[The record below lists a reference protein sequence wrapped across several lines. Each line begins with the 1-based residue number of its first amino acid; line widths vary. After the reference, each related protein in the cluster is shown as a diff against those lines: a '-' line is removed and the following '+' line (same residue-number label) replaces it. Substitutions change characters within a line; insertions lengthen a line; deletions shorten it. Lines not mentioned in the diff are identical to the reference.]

1 MEHSIYGYIIQ
12 HSLRSQVVLTVIAVA
27 SFPFL
32 YAFYELPKQIVNR
45 VIQGDTGEFPVVVLG
60 IPFTQL
66 EYLFTLCGG
75 FLLLVIANQG
85 FKYVINVLA
94 GRTGERML
102 RRLRYDLYARVLRF
116 PLPHFRKLSQGEIIT
131 MITAEVEP
139 LGGFI
144 GDAFKLPIFQGGYLL
159 VILAFL
165 LVQNWVMAAAAVALY
180 PLQFY
185 IVPKLQRRVNS
196 FAKERVRLVRRLSD
210 RIGETVSG
218 IQEIRGNDTSAY
230 ERAAMSAGLGDIYV
244 VRLRIFIWKFVIK
257 FLNNS
262 INHLGPFCFYSI
274 GGYFVIRGQ
283 LEIGTLMAAIAAH
296 KDLAA
301 PWKELLNYYQR
312 REDARIKY
320 EQVIIQFSPSGMLD
334 ESLQIGPP
342 PARARVGG
350 EFAASGLTLRDD
362 TGTTFLEGV
371 SLKLP
376 ANAKVAVVGAP
387 GSGREELA
395 LVFARLM
402 DPTSGALTVGGER
415 ADRMHEGVTGR
426 RLAYVGPNV
435 FLFNATVRE
444 NLLYGLKHEVGPGA
458 HPDPGWVSEAAAAG
472 NSSDDV
478 NGDWIDRDA
487 LGGDGAGRMLDMLRL
502 VELDGDVFDMG
513 LRGTVDAQGDL
524 RDRLLRA
531 RRALRER
538 LGDRAIAD
546 LVESFDADRY
556 NDNATVGENLLF
568 GTPVGDGF
576 DMERL
581 AENPWVMEVLETEG
595 LVERMLDAGR
605 KVAATMLELFSGL
618 PPGHSAFERFS
629 FIDADDLPE
638 LQAVLD
644 RAAQDGLDALASD
657 DRRRLLSLPFLLQPA
672 RHRLG
677 VVDDALRRGL
687 LSARRRFAASM
698 PDALRERIQFFDAD
712 GYNAAAS
719 IQDNILFGKV
729 AYGQARAAERVK
741 ELVTDVIDELGL
753 RAAVIEAGLEFPVGI
768 GGGRL
773 GAVQR
778 QKVGLARA
786 LLKRP
791 DVLVL
796 SDATAA
802 LDGASHARIASNLF
816 HEFEGRGIIWS
827 LHRADLARPFD
838 EVVVMRSGR
847 VAESG
852 PFEEVDRDGSALRE
866 LLEAG

>member
-1 MEHSIYGYIIQ
+1 METSIYRYVLR
-12 HSLRSQVVLTVIAVA
+12 HSLRAQIALTVLAIA

-32 YAFYELPKQIVNR
+32 YAFYELPKQIVNQ
-45 VIQGDTGEFPVVVLG
+45 VIQGDAGDFPVAAFGVSLSR
-60 IPFTQL
+60 L

-75 FLLLVIANQG
+75 FLFLVVANQA

-102 RRLRYDLYARVLRF
+102 RRLRYDLHSRVLRF
-116 PLPHFRKLSQGEIIT
+116 PLAHFRKLSQGEIIT
-131 MITAEVEP
+131 MVTTEVEP

-165 LVQNWVMAAAAVALY
+165 LMQNWVMAAAAVALY

-185 IVPKLQRRVNS
+185 VIPKLQRRVNS

-218 IQEIRGNDTSAY
+218 VQEIHGNDTSAY
-230 ERAAMSAGLGDIYV
+230 ERAAMSFALGEIYT

-274 GGYFVIRGQ
+274 GGYFVIRGR

-320 EQVIIQFSPSGMLD
+320 EQVIAQFSPPGMLD
-334 ESLQIGPP
+334 KSLQDGTA
-342 PARARVGG
+342 PAGSRIEGV
-350 EFAASGLTLRDD
+350 FAASGLTLRDD
-362 TGTTFLEGV
+362 TGTTFLDGV
-371 SLKLP
+371 SLSIP
-376 ANAKVAVVGAP
+376 ADAKVAVVGFP

-395 LVFARLM
+395 MVLVRLM
-402 DPTSGALTVGGER
+402 NPTSGELTIGRER
-415 ADRMHEGVTGR
+415 ADRLHEGVTGR
-426 RLAYVGPNV
+426 RLAFVGPQP
-435 FLFNATVRE
+435 FLFNATVCD
-444 NLLYGLKHEVGPGA
+444 NLLYGLKHEPNPGER
-458 HPDPGWVSEAAAAG
+458 PDHRWAAEAAVAG
-472 NSSDDV
+472 NSTDDV
-478 NGDWIDRDA
+478 KGDWLDHEV
-487 LGGDGAGRMLDMLRL
+487 LGGDALARVVEVLAM
-502 VELDGDVFDMG
+502 VELDTDVFDLG
-513 LRGTVDAQGDL
+513 LRGTVDARGAL
-524 RDRLLRA
+524 RDGLLRA
-531 RRALRER
+531 RRAFRER
-538 LGDRAIAD
+538 LAD
-546 LVESFDADRY
+546 PAVAELVEGFDSERY

-568 GTPVGDGF
+568 GTPAGDGF

-581 AENPWVMEVLETEG
+581 AENPWVMEVLEAEG
-595 LVERMLDAGR
+595 LVPRLLEAGR
-605 KVAATMLELFSGL
+605 TVAATMVELFSGL
-618 PPGHSAFERFS
+618 PPGHSAFERFR
-629 FIDADDLPE
+629 FIGADDLPE

-644 RAAQDGLDALASD
+644 RGGQEGLGALAAE

-677 VVDDALRRGL
+677 VIDDDLRVRL
-687 LSARRRFAASM
+687 LAARRRFAASL
-698 PDALRERIQFFDAD
+698 PEPLRDRIQFFDAN

-729 AYGQARAAERVK
+729 AYGQARASDRVK
-741 ELVTDVIDELGL
+741 ALVTEVIDTLGL
-753 RAAVIEAGLEFPVGI
+753 RSAVIEAGLEFPVGI

-778 QKVGLARA
+778 RKLGLARA
-786 LLKRP
+786 ILKRP

-796 SDATAA
+796 CDATAG
-802 LDGASHARIASNLF
+802 LDGGTHERIAGNLF
-816 HEFEGRGIIWS
+816 REFADRGIIWS
-827 LHRADLARPFD
+827 LHRANLARPFD
-838 EVVVMRSGR
+838 QVVVMDSGR
-847 VAESG
+847 VAACGLFDEL
-852 PFEEVDRDGSALRE
+852 DRDGSALRG

>member
-1 MEHSIYGYIIQ
+1 METSIYRYVIR
-12 HSLRSQVVLTVIAVA
+12 HSLRAQVLLTLLAIA

-45 VIQGDTGEFPVVVLG
+45 VIVGDTGDFPILVLDYS
-60 IPFTQL
+60 FSQL
-66 EYLFTLCGG
+66 QYLFLLCGG
-75 FLLLVIANQG
+75 FLVLVIANQA

-102 RRLRYDLYARVLRF
+102 RRLRYDLYSRVLRF
-116 PLPHFRKLSQGEIIT
+116 PLPHFRRLSPGEIIT

-144 GDAFKLPIFQGGYLL
+144 GDAFKLPVFQGGYLL

-180 PLQFY
+180 PFQFY
-185 IVPKLQRRVNS
+185 VIPKLQRRVNS

-218 IQEIRGNDTSAY
+218 AQEIRGNDTSAY
-230 ERAAMSAGLGDIYV
+230 ERAAMSAALGEIYT

-274 GGYFVIRGQ
+274 GGYFVIHGR

-320 EQVIIQFSPSGMLD
+320 EQVVTQFSPPGMFD
-334 ESLQIGPP
+334 ESLQVGPP
-342 PARARVGG
+342 PAGARVSG
-350 EFAASGLTLRDD
+350 ELAASGLALRDD
-362 TGTTFLEGV
+362 TGTSFLDGV
-371 SLKLP
+371 SFSIP
-376 ANAKVAVVGAP
+376 ANAKVAVVGAA

-395 LVFARLM
+395 LVLARLM
-402 DPTSGALTVGGER
+402 NPTSGALTIGGER
-415 ADRMHEGVTGR
+415 ADRLHEGVTGR
-426 RLAYVGPNV
+426 RLSFVGPQA
-435 FLFNATVRE
+435 FLFNATVRD
-444 NLLYGLKHEVGPGA
+444 NLLYGLKHEPA
-458 HPDPGWVSEAAAAG
+458 SDSRPDLGWAAEAAVSG
-472 NSSDDV
+472 NSTDDV
-478 NGDWIDRDA
+478 NADWVDHEA
-487 LGGDGAGRMLDMLRL
+487 LGGDALARMVGVLAI
-502 VELDGDVFDMG
+502 VELDGDVFDFG
-513 LRGTVDAQGDL
+513 LRGAIDAEGE
-524 RDRLLRA
+524 
-531 RRALRER
+531 LRER
-538 LGDRAIAD
+538 LLSARRAFRERLSDPTIAA
-546 LVESFDADRY
+546 LVERFDAGRY

-581 AENPWVMEVLETEG
+581 AENPWVMEVLEAEG
-595 LVERMLDAGR
+595 LVPVLLEAGR
-605 KVAATMLELFSGL
+605 VVAATMVELFSGL

-638 LQAVLD
+638 FQVVLD
-644 RAAQDGLDALASD
+644 RATQGGLDELGAE
-657 DRRRLLSLPFLLQPA
+657 DRRRLLSLPFLLQPS

-677 VVDDALRRGL
+677 VIDDDLRGRL
-687 LSARRRFAASM
+687 LAARRRFAASL
-698 PDALRERIQFFDAD
+698 PESLRDRIQFFDAD
-712 GYNAAAS
+712 RYNAAAS

-741 ELVTDVIDELGL
+741 ALVTEVIDDLDL
-753 RAAVIEAGLEFPVGI
+753 RTAVIEAGLDYHVGI

-786 LLKRP
+786 VLKRP

-796 SDATAA
+796 SDATAG
-802 LDGASHARIASNLF
+802 LDGGTHERIAGRLF
-816 HEFEGRGIIWS
+816 RELEGRGVIWS
-827 LHRADLARPFD
+827 LHRAAFARGFD
-838 EVVVMRSGR
+838 RVVVMQSGR
-847 VAESG
+847 VMESG
-852 PFEEVDRDGSALRE
+852 SFEELDRDGSALRE

>member
-1 MEHSIYGYIIQ
+1 MEHSIYRYVIR
-12 HSLRSQVVLTVIAVA
+12 HSLRAQVVLTLLAIA

-45 VIQGDTGEFPVVVLG
+45 VIQGDTGDFPAVVLDVS
-60 IPFTQL
+60 FTQF
-66 EYLFTLCGG
+66 EYLFILCGG
-75 FLLLVIANQG
+75 FLLLVVANQA

-144 GDAFKLPIFQGGYLL
+144 GDAFKLPVFQGGYLL

-185 IVPKLQRRVNS
+185 VVPKLQRRVNS

-218 IQEIRGNDTSAY
+218 VQEIRGNDPSAY
-230 ERAAMSAGLGDIYV
+230 ERAAMSAALGEIYT

-274 GGYFVIRGQ
+274 GGYFVIQGR

-320 EQVIIQFSPSGMLD
+320 EQVVTQFSPPGMLD
-334 ESLQIGPP
+334 ESLQLGPP
-342 PARARVGG
+342 PPGARVHG
-350 EFAASGLTLRDD
+350 ELAASGLALRDD
-362 TGTTFLEGV
+362 TGTVFLEGV
-371 SLKLP
+371 SLGIP
-376 ANAKVAVVGAP
+376 ADAPVAVVGAP

-395 LVFARLM
+395 LVLARLTS
-402 DPTSGALTVGGER
+402 PTSGALVISGER
-415 ADRMHEGVTGR
+415 SDRLHEGVTGR
-426 RLAYVGPNV
+426 RLAFVGPHA
-435 FLFNATVRE
+435 FLFNATVRD
-444 NLLYGLKHEVGPGA
+444 NLLYGLKHEPGPDA
-458 HPDPGWVSEAAAAG
+458 RPDPRWVAEAAVAG
-472 NSSDDV
+472 NSTDDV
-478 NGDWIDRDA
+478 NGDWIDHEA
-487 LGGDGAGRMLDMLRL
+487 LGGDPLGRMIEVLAM
-502 VELDGDVFDMG
+502 VELDGDVFDLG
-513 LRGTVDAQGDL
+513 LRGTVDARGDL

-531 RRALRER
+531 RRAFRER
-538 LGDRAIAD
+538 LADPAIAA

-568 GTPVGDGF
+568 GTPVGEGF
-576 DMERL
+576 DTERL
-581 AENPWVMEVLETEG
+581 AENPWVMEVLEAEG
-595 LVERMLDAGR
+595 LVPVLLEAGR
-605 KVAATMLELFSGL
+605 TVAATMIELFSGL
-618 PPGHSAFERFS
+618 PPGHTAFERFS
-629 FIDADDLPE
+629 FIEADDLPE
-638 LQAVLD
+638 YQAVLD
-644 RAAQDGLDALASD
+644 RAAQDGLEALAAE
-657 DRRRLLSLPFLLQPA
+657 DRGRLLSLPFLLQPA

-677 VVDDALRRGL
+677 VVDDDLRARL
-687 LSARRRFAASM
+687 LAARRRFAARLPES
-698 PDALRERIQFFDAD
+698 LRDRIQFFEAD
-712 GYNAAAS
+712 RYNAAAS

-741 ELVTDVIDELGL
+741 GLVTEVIDELDL
-753 RAAVIEAGLEFPVGI
+753 RSAVVEAGLDYPVGI

-778 QKVGLARA
+778 QKLGLARA
-786 LLKRP
+786 VVKRP

-796 SDATAA
+796 SDATAG
-802 LDGASHARIASNLF
+802 LDGGTHGRIADRLF
-816 HEFEGRGIIWS
+816 REFSGRGLIWS

-838 EVVVMRSGR
+838 RVVVMRSAR

-852 PFEEVDRDGSALRE
+852 TFEELDRDGTALRE

>member
-1 MEHSIYGYIIQ
+1 MEHSIYRYVIR
-12 HSLRSQVVLTVIAVA
+12 HSLRAQVVLTLLAIA

-45 VIQGDTGEFPVVVLG
+45 VIQGDTGDFPVVALG
-60 IPFTQL
+60 FSLSQL
-66 EYLFTLCGG
+66 EFLFTLCVG
-75 FLLLVIANQG
+75 FLLLVVANQG
-85 FKYVINVLA
+85 FKYAINVLA

-102 RRLRYDLYARVLRF
+102 RRLRYDLYSRILRF
-116 PLPHFRKLSQGEIIT
+116 PLPHFRKLSHGEIIT

-144 GDAFKLPIFQGGYLL
+144 GDAFKLPVFQGGYLL

-185 IVPKLQRRVNS
+185 VVPKLQRRVNS

-218 IQEIRGNDTSAY
+218 VQEIRGNDTSAY
-230 ERAAMSAGLGDIYV
+230 ERAAMSAALGEIYT

-274 GGYFVIRGQ
+274 GGYFVIDGR

-320 EQVIIQFSPSGMLD
+320 EQVVTQFSPPGMLD
-334 ESLQIGPP
+334 ETLQLGSP
-342 PARARVGG
+342 PAGARVRG
-350 EFAASGLTLRDD
+350 ELAASGLALRDD
-362 TGTTFLEGV
+362 TGTSFLDGV
-371 SLKLP
+371 SLRVP
-376 ANAKVAVVGAP
+376 ADTTVAVVGPP

-395 LVFARLM
+395 LVLVRLM
-402 DPTSGALTVGGER
+402 NPTSGALTIGGER
-415 ADRMHEGVTGR
+415 SDRLHEGVTGR
-426 RLAYVGPNV
+426 RLAFVGPQA
-435 FLFNATVRE
+435 FLFNATVRD
-444 NLLYGLKHEVGPGA
+444 NLLYGLKHE
-458 HPDPGWVSEAAAAG
+458 PDPGKGPDPHWAAEAAVAG
-472 NSSDDV
+472 NSTDDV
-478 NGDWIDRDA
+478 NGDWIDHEA
-487 LGGDGAGRMLDMLRL
+487 LGGDALPRL
-502 VELDGDVFDMG
+502 LEVLEAVELDGDVFELG
-513 LRGTVDAQGDL
+513 LRGTVDAGGDL
-524 RDRLLRA
+524 RERLLRA
-531 RRALRER
+531 RAAFRER
-538 LGDRAIAD
+538 LSDPAIAA
-546 LVESFDADRY
+546 LVESFDAERY

-568 GTPVGDGF
+568 ATPVGDGF

-581 AENPWVMEVLETEG
+581 AENPWVMEVLEAEG
-595 LVERMLDAGR
+595 LVERMLEAGR
-605 KVAATMLELFSGL
+605 TVAATMLELFSGL

-629 FIDADDLPE
+629 FIDADELPE
-638 LQAVLD
+638 FQAVLD
-644 RAAQDGLDALASD
+644 RAAQDRLAGLGPE

-677 VVDDALRRGL
+677 VVDDDLRVRL
-687 LSARRRFAASM
+687 LAARRRFAASL
-698 PDALRERIQFFDAD
+698 PASLRDRIQFFDAD
-712 GYNAAAS
+712 RYNAAAS

-729 AYGQARAAERVK
+729 AYGQARAAERVRA
-741 ELVTDVIDELGL
+741 LVTEVIDDLDL
-753 RAAVIEAGLEFPVGI
+753 RSAVIEAGLQYHVGI

-773 GAVQR
+773 GTLQR

-786 LLKRP
+786 VLKRP

-796 SDATAA
+796 SDATAG
-802 LDGASHARIASNLF
+802 LDGATHGRIAENLF
-816 HEFEGRGIIWS
+816 RELAGRGIVWS
-827 LHRADLARPFD
+827 LHRADFARRFD
-838 EVVVMRSGR
+838 QVVVMQSGR

-852 PFEEVDRDGSALRE
+852 TFEELDRDGSALRE
-866 LLEAG
+866 LLGAG